1 MPYFHSFLSTDLI
14 TPIKVEKC
22 SLLAAALSLD
32 HQLNV
37 INKPI
42 PFFLVL
48 FEFLLSFGICCPL
61 LSAAISLTISNSWSL
76 GSSRIQISQPNM

>member
-48 FEFLLSFGICCPL
+48 FEPTTTTKSSFWCGILTPPGPKEAKEQGSYYL
-61 LSAAISLTISNSWSL
+61 AA
-76 GSSRIQISQPNM
+76 

>member
-32 HQLNV
+32 HWLNV
-37 INKPI
+37 INKSI

-48 FEFLLSFGICCPL
+48 FEPTTTTTKSSFWCGILTPPDPKEANEQGSYYL
-61 LSAAISLTISNSWSL
+61 AA
-76 GSSRIQISQPNM
+76 

>member
-22 SLLAAALSLD
+22 FLLAAALSLD

-42 PFFLVL
+42 PFFPVL
-48 FEFLLSFGICCPL
+48 FEPTTTRSSFWCGILTPPDPKEANEQGSYYL
-61 LSAAISLTISNSWSL
+61 AA
-76 GSSRIQISQPNM
+76 